1 MLTCRS
7 QGSGSGVISQIPPT
21 SCLRQDLAL
30 AWSSPS
36 TLSWPAS
43 GPQGLAGLCLSQN
56 YNPVPPDSA
65 FHTASGNWTQVFV
78 FVQQVLYPLSYLSR
92 HVCECVHVCL
102 HIGVCMCKHVWGR
115 NKEARADVR
124 CQSLS
129 ETLNVE
135 LTDWTR
141 LAAEQ
146 APGSLPSP
154 FLSSDIAAPDF
165 FMWVLGPELG
175 PSSLWSRH
183 FSKTELSLQLIQ
195 VSMLNT
201 DRSIKIYFILTIG
214 TFCQMKLYTQRKI
227 I

>member
-1 MLTCRS
+1 M
-7 QGSGSGVISQIPPT
+7 
-21 SCLRQDLAL
+21 
-30 AWSSPS
+30 
-36 TLSWPAS
+36 
-43 GPQGLAGLCLSQN
+43 
-56 YNPVPPDSA
+56 
-65 FHTASGNWTQVFV
+65 
-78 FVQQVLYPLSYLSR
+78 FVQQALYPLNYLSR
-92 HVCECVHVCL
+92 RVCECVHVCL
-102 HIGVCMCKHVWGR
+102 YIGVCMCKHVWGR

-129 ETLNVE
+129 DSERGTH
-135 LTDWTR
+135 WTR

-154 FLSSDIAAPDF
+154 FLSSDIAAPSF

-175 PSSLWSRH
+175 PSGLWSRH

-214 TFCQMKLYTQRKI
+214 TFCFPK
-227 I
+227 